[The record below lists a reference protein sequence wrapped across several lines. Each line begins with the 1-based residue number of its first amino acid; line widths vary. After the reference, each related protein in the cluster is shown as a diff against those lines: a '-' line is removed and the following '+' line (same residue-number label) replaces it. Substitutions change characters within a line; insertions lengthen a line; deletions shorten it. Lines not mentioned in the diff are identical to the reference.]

1 MHGRVRAACIGAQA
15 ELARSWRIEATV
27 FYDRPPAH
35 FRPASL
41 AEKVRPGPCG
51 FGEVQLG

>member
-1 MHGRVRAACIGAQA
+1 VACVGAQA

-35 FRPASL
+35 FRPATL
-41 AEKVRPGPCG
+41 AEKVSAGPC
-51 FGEVQLG
+51 ELG